1 MTRRLGLGLAAF
13 AAAAL
18 AAPAGA
24 AAHGLVVRTDLPIPT
39 WLFTWGAAVVIVVSF
54 VALGALWREP
64 RLEGDERFRPL
75 PATLSRVLTSQ
86 AVDVLCGAVGIALL
100 VLVVWTGLAGVQ
112 SPQDNFAPTFVYVVF
127 WLGLVPLSLLFGDV
141 FRAFNPWR
149 AIGRLFEGLVARGA
163 GEAIAYPHWLGRW
176 PAAVGILAFVWL
188 EVIATSGDQPRSIAV
203 ATLLYTAITLAGMT
217 LFGAETW
224 TRRAE
229 AFSVYFGLLA
239 RMAPVERRGRSLGLR
254 PPLAGLARLQA
265 DPGTVGVLVV
275 LIGTV
280 SFDGGSG
287 GPAWNALLPSLTDAF
302 GALTPNPAL
311 SLQAAYGLGLIVVV
325 AAVGGV
331 YLLGAR
337 GAAQGGGLRT
347 MDVARAFVHS
357 LVPIAFAYAAAHYV
371 SLLVLQSQ
379 IMAPLA
385 SDPLGE
391 GWNLFGTAT
400 WSVDYTLIGAETFWY
415 VQVALVVAGHV
426 AALTLAHDRALVLY
440 GNVTQAVRS
449 QYWMLGVMV
458 GYTTFALWLLSQANE
473 G

>member
-1 MTRRLGLGLAAF
+1 MIRRVILAAAAM

-18 AAPAGA
+18 VAPPGA
-24 AAHGLVVRTDLPIPT
+24 AAHGLAARADLPIPT
-39 WLFTWGAAVVIVVSF
+39 WLFVWGAAAVIVVSF

-75 PATLSRVLTSQ
+75 PEMVGRVLTSR
-86 AVDVLCGAVGIALL
+86 AVELLCGAVGVSLL

-112 SPQDNFAPTFVYVVF
+112 SPQENFAPTFVYVIF

-149 AIGRLFEGLVARGA
+149 AMGRVLERVVARGA
-163 GEAIAYPHWLGRW
+163 GEAIAYPDRLGRW
-176 PAAVGILAFVWL
+176 PAAAGILAFVWL
-188 EVIATSGDQPRSIAV
+188 EVIATSGDQPRTIALAAMV
-203 ATLLYTAITLAGMT
+203 YTAVTLVGMT

-239 RMAPVERRGRSLGLR
+239 RMAPLERRGRTLGLR
-254 PPLAGLARLQA
+254 PPLAGLSRLQA
-265 DPGTVGVLVV
+265 DPGTIGVLVV

-302 GALTPNPAL
+302 GVLTPNPAL
-311 SLQAAYGLGLIVVV
+311 ALQGAYVLGLIAVL
-325 AAVGGV
+325 AGVGGF

-337 GAAQGGGLRT
+337 GASGGGLRT

-371 SLLVLQSQ
+371 SLLILQSQ
-379 IMAPLA
+379 VIAPLA

-391 GWNLFGTAT
+391 GWNLLGTAT
-400 WSVDYTLIGAETFWY
+400 WSVDYTLVGAETFWY
-415 VQVALVVAGHV
+415 IQVALVIAGHV
-426 AALTLAHDRALVLY
+426 AALTLAHDRALVLF
-440 GNVTQAVRS
+440 GNVRQAVRS
-449 QYWMLGVMV
+449 QYWMLAVMI

>member
-1 MTRRLGLGLAAF
+1 MIRRVILAAAAM

-18 AAPAGA
+18 VAPPGA
-24 AAHGLVVRTDLPIPT
+24 AAHGLAARADLPIPT
-39 WLFTWGAAVVIVVSF
+39 WLFVWGAAAVIVVSF

-75 PATLSRVLTSQ
+75 PEMVGRVLTSR
-86 AVDVLCGAVGIALL
+86 AVELLCGAVGVSLL

-112 SPQDNFAPTFVYVVF
+112 SPQENFAPTFVYVIF

-149 AIGRLFEGLVARGA
+149 AMGRVLERVVARGA
-163 GEAIAYPHWLGRW
+163 GEAIAYPDRLGRW
-176 PAAVGILAFVWL
+176 PAAAGILAFVWL
-188 EVIATSGDQPRSIAV
+188 EVIATSGDQPRTIALAAMV
-203 ATLLYTAITLAGMT
+203 YTAVTLVGMT

-239 RMAPVERRGRSLGLR
+239 RMAPLERRGRTLGLR
-254 PPLAGLARLQA
+254 PPLAGLSRLQA
-265 DPGTVGVLVV
+265 DPGTIGVLVV

-302 GALTPNPAL
+302 GVLTPNPAL
-311 SLQAAYGLGLIVVV
+311 ALQGAYVLGLIAVL
-325 AAVGGV
+325 AGVGGF

-337 GAAQGGGLRT
+337 GASGGGLRT

-371 SLLVLQSQ
+371 SLLILQSQ
-379 IMAPLA
+379 VIAPLA

-391 GWNLFGTAT
+391 GWNLLGPAT
-400 WSVDYTLIGAETFWY
+400 WSVDYTLVGAETFWY
-415 VQVALVVAGHV
+415 IQVALVIAGHV
-426 AALTLAHDRALVLY
+426 AALTLAHDRALVLF
-440 GNVTQAVRS
+440 GNVRQAVRS
-449 QYWMLGVMV
+449 QYWMLAVMI

>member
-1 MTRRLGLGLAAF
+1 MTRRVALGVAAF

-18 AAPAGA
+18 AVPAGA
-24 AAHGLVVRTDLPIPT
+24 AAHGLTARADLPIPS
-39 WLFTWGAAVVIVVSF
+39 WLFVWGAAVVIVVSF

-64 RLEGDERFRPL
+64 RLEGDQRFRPL
-75 PATLSRVLTSQ
+75 PAMVGRALTSR
-86 AVDVLCGAVGIALL
+86 AVDVLSGAVGVALL
-100 VLVVWTGLAGVQ
+100 AVVVWTGLAGVQ
-112 SPQDNFAPTFVYVVF
+112 NAQDNFAPTFVYVIF

-149 AIGRLFEGLVARGA
+149 AIGRILERVVGSGA
-163 GEAIAYPHWLGRW
+163 GEVIAYPHRLGRW

-188 EVIATSGDQPRSIAV
+188 ELIATGGDQPRTIAL
-203 ATLLYTAITLAGMT
+203 ATLVYTAFTLVGMT

-239 RMAPVERRGRSLGLR
+239 RMAPVERRGRTIGLR
-254 PPLAGLARLQA
+254 PPLAGLSRLQA
-265 DPGTVGVLVV
+265 EPGTLGVLVV
-275 LIGTV
+275 LIATV

-287 GPAWNALLPSLTDAF
+287 GPTWNALLPTLTDTL

-311 SLQAAYGLGLIVVV
+311 GLQAAYVLGLIAVT
-325 AAVGGV
+325 AAVGGF

-337 GAAQGGGLRT
+337 GAAGGGLGT

-371 SLLVLQSQ
+371 SLLILQGQ
-379 IMAPLA
+379 TIAPLA

-391 GWNLFGTAT
+391 GWNLLGTAT
-400 WSVDYTLIGAETFWY
+400 WNVNLTLVGAETFWY
-415 VQVALVVAGHV
+415 LQVALVIAGHV
-426 AALTLAHDRALVLY
+426 AALTLAHDRALMLF
-440 GNVTQAVRS
+440 GNLKQALRS
-449 QYWMLGVMV
+449 QYWMLAVMI